1 MRPHVSR
8 QKVGKVP
15 KLGRLRGSMN
25 GGFGPDPGECM
36 NAEDLRPT
44 ISGHLVFLRG
54 KKGEC

>member
-1 MRPHVSR
+1 MSR

-36 NAEDLRPT
+36 DAEDLRPT